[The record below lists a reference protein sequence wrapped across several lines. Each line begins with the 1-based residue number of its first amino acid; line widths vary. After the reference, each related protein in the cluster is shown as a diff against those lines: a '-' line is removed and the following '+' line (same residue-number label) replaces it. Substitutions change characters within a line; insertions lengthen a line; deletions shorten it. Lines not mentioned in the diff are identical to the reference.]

1 MQKAA
6 EPLFDS
12 IDFRKRTPMCD
23 NGPTIPNEVHMLDRR
38 NFVTSL
44 LGLGSL
50 ELLDTLEAAAAN
62 PQAELPTIQAVS
74 ALGPGRP
81 DDEKYW
87 QKVRALFYVS
97 EDILYLNNGSLGLSH
112 RAVVEAMYRHLLESE
127 NSSLRK
133 YGEYPWWGYGPSIEI
148 RRKVASFIGADP
160 EEIVLTRNATEGMN
174 TVASGLDLAPGDE
187 VLMSDQ
193 EHPGGRSPWYQRA
206 KRYGISVKEFEMPKS
221 PKSTREVLGIVEG
234 AITPR
239 TRVISVSHITT
250 VTGGM
255 LPVKEIADLA
265 RRRNILS
272 LFDGAH
278 AIGQLPLDMH
288 EIGCDYYA
296 TSPHKWLFAP
306 KGTGVLYCRKGLA
319 EKLWCHTAS
328 GTWDQRELGCERLTN
343 VGTSNYSLLVGLVAA
358 MEFQERLGKDLIAE
372 RGRYLNSYLR
382 GLLSKIDGTWF
393 MNGPPPDLSTSMVK
407 VALPIQ
413 NVGDFPGRMW
423 EKYRIWLQI
432 GNGDGKVPAS
442 IRFSLP
448 AYVGKS
454 DLDRTVDLIKSD
466 LLRT

>member
-1 MQKAA
+1 MQNRR
-6 EPLFDS
+6 
-12 IDFRKRTPMCD
+12 DF
-23 NGPTIPNEVHMLDRR
+23 VS
-38 NFVTSL
+38 SL

-50 ELLDTLEAAAAN
+50 DLLDSLKSVAAD
-62 PQAELPTIQAVS
+62 PQADLPALRAVS

-81 DDEKYW
+81 DDETFWK
-87 QKVRALFYVS
+87 KVRALFYVAD
-97 EDILYLNNGSLGLSH
+97 EVLYLNNGSLGLSH
-112 RAVVEAMYRHLLESE
+112 RAVVEAMYAHLLESE
-127 NSSLRK
+127 NSSSRK

-174 TVASGLDLAPGDE
+174 TVASGLDLLPGDE

-206 KRYGISVKEFEMPKS
+206 KRYGIAVKEFEMPKS
-221 PKSTREVLGIVEG
+221 PKNTAEILGLVEK

-239 TRVISVSHITT
+239 TRIISVSHITT

-255 LPVKEIADLA
+255 LPVKEIAALA
-265 RRRNILS
+265 RSRSILT
-272 LFDGAH
+272 LIDGAH

-306 KGTGVLYCRKGLA
+306 KGTGILYCRRGMA
-319 EKLWCHTAS
+319 DRLWCHTAS

-372 RGRYLNSYLR
+372 RGRFLNTCLR
-382 GLLSKIDGTWF
+382 GLLQKIDGTWF
-393 MNGPPPDLSTSMVK
+393 MSGPPPDLSTSMVK
-407 VALPIQ
+407 VALPVQ
-413 NVGDFPGRMW
+413 NMGDFPGRMW
-423 EKYRIWLQI
+423 EKHRIWLQT
-432 GNGDGKVPAS
+432 GNGDAKTPAS

-448 AYVGKS
+448 IYVGRA
-454 DLDRTVDLIKSD
+454 DLDRTVELIRKD
-466 LLRT
+466 LLHA

>member
-1 MQKAA
+1 MGQ
-6 EPLFDS
+6 
-12 IDFRKRTPMCD
+12 RY
-23 NGPTIPNEVHMLDRR
+23 NHEVHMQNRR
-38 NFVTSL
+38 DFISSL

-50 ELLDTLEAAAAN
+50 ELLSSLEAVAAD
-62 PQAELPTIQAVS
+62 PQADLPTLQAVS

-81 DDEKYW
+81 DDEKFW
-87 QKVRALFYVS
+87 QKVRDLFYVP
-97 EDILYLNNGSLGLSH
+97 DDVLYLNNGSLGLSH

-127 NSSLRK
+127 KSSSRK

-148 RRKVASFIGADP
+148 RQKVASFIGADP

-174 TVASGLDLAPGDE
+174 TVASGLDLQPGDE
-187 VLMSDQ
+187 VLMTDQ

-206 KRYGISVKEFEMPKS
+206 KRYGIVVREFEMPKS
-221 PKSTREVLGIVEG
+221 PKSTAEIVGRLES
-234 AITPR
+234 AITAR
-239 TRVISVSHITT
+239 TKIISVSHITT

-255 LPVKEIADLA
+255 LPARDIAALA
-265 RRRNILS
+265 RSRNILT
-272 LFDGAH
+272 LIDGAH
-278 AIGQLPLDMH
+278 AIGQLPLNMH

-306 KGTGVLYCRKGLA
+306 KGTGVLYCRKGMA

-343 VGTSNYSLLVGLVAA
+343 IGTSNYSLLAGLVAA
-358 MEFQERLGKDLIAE
+358 MDFQERLGKDLIAE
-372 RGRYLNSYLR
+372 RGRYLNTYLR
-382 GLLSKIDGTWF
+382 DRLQKIDGTWF

-423 EKYRIWLQI
+423 EKHHIWLQI
-432 GNGDGKVPAS
+432 GNGDGKIPAA

-448 AYVGKS
+448 VYVRRA
-454 DLDRTVDLIKSD
+454 DLDRTIELIQWD
-466 LLRT
+466 LLHS